1 MGKWIY
7 SLPTGPFQDLPRI
20 QLHSFHQG
28 KQTVKLGGRNGVQD
42 SVFPGKALEFVHG
55 AASVASQRRS
65 IGHRRRCS
73 LYPYGNPVDFRCT
86 RAKSPWRVTRRW
98 AGCNQ
103 TYWGLRKGS
112 FVAIACRWY
121 PRVSM
126 KIPITIMGNDSSCP
140 MEIDPKKNP
149 I

>member
-1 MGKWIY
+1 MA
-7 SLPTGPFQDLPRI
+7 FRI
-20 QLHSFHQG
+20 LFFLA
-28 KQTVKLGGRNGVQD
+28 K
-42 SVFPGKALEFVHG
+42 PLEFVHG

-65 IGHRRRCS
+65 IGHRRRWPATYMAILLIS
-73 LYPYGNPVDFRCT
+73 GA
-86 RAKSPWRVTRRW
+86 RAQEPLAGDSTVGRKLQPDLLGLEEGFLRW
-98 AGCNQ
+98 
-103 TYWGLRKGS
+103 
-112 FVAIACRWY
+112 AIACRWY